1 MREGKTLI
9 ILIPHACA
17 LLSTMKNEL
26 LDLDS

>member
-1 MREGKTLI
+1 MREGKTL

-26 LDLDS
+26 LDSDS